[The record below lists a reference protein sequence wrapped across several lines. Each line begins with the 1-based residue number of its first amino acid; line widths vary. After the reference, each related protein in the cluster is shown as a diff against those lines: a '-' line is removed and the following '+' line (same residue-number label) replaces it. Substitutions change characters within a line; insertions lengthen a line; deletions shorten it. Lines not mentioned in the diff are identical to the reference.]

1 MSVRLNLLSAVMGSA
16 VGLGL
21 AIGLAAAPA
30 YAGGPH
36 KPPPKPPCCKPP
48 PPKCCKP
55 PPPPP
60 KPPPCCGHKVNVP
73 DVRVNV
79 GATVIVNASAT
90 ALGVASARASSDS
103 MVFAGGGGSS
113 MGFTQSSGVIQGLN
127 VEGAKLIRTPFKATR
142 TRIKI
147 VIIRAVCIDDKEIP
161 HPAAQVSPEKEIV
174 EGFEGELFRCLAGT
188 RMQYTITD
196 FDGKIASG
204 PGMTMNC
211 AKGEA
216 LFKSGS
222 GEIACRPQ
230 RPARNCHER
239 SLLRR
244 FGAGEK
250 IIKIVEVETYE
261 AYREEV
267 VGATSV
273 TASSMTIDGG
283 VGGIVF

>member
-1 MSVRLNLLSAVMGSA
+1 MSVRLNRLSAVMGSA
-16 VGLGL
+16 IGLGL
-21 AIGLAAAPA
+21 ALGLAATSAE
-30 YAGGPH
+30 AGGH

-48 PPKCCKP
+48 PPPCCKP

-60 KPPPCCGHKVNVP
+60 PPPCCGHKVNVP
-73 DVRVNV
+73 NVNVNV
-79 GATVIVNASAT
+79 GATVIVNASAQ
-90 ALGVASARASSDS
+90 AFGAASARAAADS

-113 MGFTQSSGVIQGLN
+113 IGFSQSSGMIQGLN

-161 HPAAQVSPEKEIV
+161 HPASQVSPEREIA

-188 RMQYTITD
+188 RMQYTLTD
-196 FDGKIASG
+196 FDGKIANG
-204 PGMTMNC
+204 PGVTMNC

-216 LFKSGS
+216 LWKSGK
-222 GEIACRPQ
+222 GELACRPQ
-230 RPARNCHER
+230 RPARDCNER

-267 VGATSV
+267 VQSA
-273 TASSMTIDGG
+273 TASAISMTIDGG
-283 VGGIVF
+283 VGGIVY